1 MLRSI
6 DDQVQLKDDS
16 EVKYCNS
23 AVMGKIKLFL
33 VDDHK
38 MIREGL
44 KNFLSENDD
53 FEIVAEAENGVDC
66 LNQMENV
73 SVDILLTDLNMPE
86 MDGLELTK
94 AMKEKHPDVKI
105 IALTMMGESQ
115 HIKQMLAEGAMGYLL
130 KDCSE
135 EQLTTAIRSV
145 YNDGT
150 YYSPEVTNII
160 LNNIRKVK
168 PAKTSK
174 VVTEMPLTER
184 EKEILHLILK
194 EMSNKEIADTLFVSI
209 RTVDAHKRNL
219 LDKTGS
225 KNVAGL
231 VLYAIERQLF
241 DDI

>member
-1 MLRSI
+1 MSKVR
-6 DDQVQLKDDS
+6 
-16 EVKYCNS
+16 
-23 AVMGKIKLFL
+23 LFL

-44 KNFLSENDD
+44 KNFLSDQEG
-53 FEIVAEAENGVDC
+53 FEIVGEAENGIDC
-66 LNQMENV
+66 LNQLENLE
-73 SVDILLTDLNMPE
+73 VDIVLSDLNMPE
-86 MDGLELTK
+86 MDGLELIK
-94 AMKEKHPDVKI
+94 KIKETRPELKV

-115 HIKQMLAEGAMGYLL
+115 HIKQMLAEGAVGYLL

-135 EQLTTAIRSV
+135 EELTSAINTV
-145 YNDGT
+145 HQGGT

-160 LNNIRKVK
+160 LNNIRKIK
-168 PAKTSK
+168 PLKSK
-174 VVTEMPLTER
+174 VVTDMPLTDR
-184 EKEILHLILK
+184 EKEVLHLILK
-194 EMSNKEIADTLFVSI
+194 EYSNKEIADSLFVSV

-231 VLYAIERQLF
+231 VLYAIDRQLF

>member
-1 MLRSI
+1 MSKVR
-6 DDQVQLKDDS
+6 
-16 EVKYCNS
+16 
-23 AVMGKIKLFL
+23 LFL

-44 KNFLSENDD
+44 KNFLSDQEG
-53 FEIVAEAENGVDC
+53 FEIVAEAENGIDC
-66 LNQMENV
+66 LNQLENLE
-73 SVDILLTDLNMPE
+73 VDIILSDLNMPE
-86 MDGLELTK
+86 MDGLELIK
-94 AMKEKHPDVKI
+94 KIKETRPELKV

-115 HIKQMLAEGAMGYLL
+115 HIKQMLAEGAVGYLL

-135 EQLTTAIRSV
+135 EELISAINTV
-145 YNDGT
+145 HQGGT

-160 LNNIRKVK
+160 LNNIRKIK
-168 PAKTSK
+168 PLKSK
-174 VVTEMPLTER
+174 VVTDMPLTDR
-184 EKEILHLILK
+184 EKEVLHLILK
-194 EMSNKEIADTLFVSI
+194 EYSNKEIADSLFVSV

-231 VLYAIERQLF
+231 VLYAIDRQLF

>member
-1 MLRSI
+1 M
-6 DDQVQLKDDS
+6 DDV
-16 EVKYCNS
+16 
-23 AVMGKIKLFL
+23 KLFL

-44 KNFLSENDD
+44 KNFLSDNKD
-53 FEIVAEAENGVDC
+53 FEIVGEAENGVDC
-66 LNQMENV
+66 LRQLEDLDVNIV
-73 SVDILLTDLNMPE
+73 LTDLNMPE

-94 AMKEKHPDVKI
+94 RIKEVKPELKV

-115 HIKQMLAEGAMGYLL
+115 HIKQMLAEGAVGYLL

-135 EQLTTAIRSV
+135 EELVTAIRNV
-145 YNDGT
+145 HQGGT

-160 LNNIRKVK
+160 LNNIRKIK
-168 PAKTSK
+168 PVSSK
-174 VVTEMPLTER
+174 VVTDMPLTDR
-184 EKEILHLILK
+184 EKEVLHLILK
-194 EMSNKEIADTLFVSI
+194 EYSNKEIADTLFVSV

-231 VLYAIERQLF
+231 VLYAIDRQLY
-241 DDI
+241 DDV

>member
-1 MLRSI
+1 
-6 DDQVQLKDDS
+6 
-16 EVKYCNS
+16 
-23 AVMGKIKLFL
+23 MGAINIFL

-44 KNFLSENDD
+44 KSFLVDTPGFN
-53 FEIVAEAENGVDC
+53 IAGEAENGQDC
-66 LNQMENV
+66 IDQLEGITP
-73 SVDILLTDLNMPE
+73 DIVLTDLNMPV
-86 MDGLELTK
+86 MDGLELAK
-94 AMKEKHPDVKI
+94 QIRKQYPDIKV

-115 HIKQMLAEGAMGYLL
+115 HIKQMLAEGAVGYLL
-130 KDCSE
+130 KNCGEDELIS
-135 EQLTTAIRSV
+135 AIKMVSQG
-145 YNDGT
+145 GT

-168 PAKTSK
+168 STADK
-174 VVTEMPLTER
+174 VTLQMPLTER

-194 EMSNKEIADTLFVSI
+194 EYTNQEIADTLFISV

-231 VLYAIERQLF
+231 VLYAIDNQIF

>member
-1 MLRSI
+1 MS
-6 DDQVQLKDDS
+6 
-16 EVKYCNS
+16 
-23 AVMGKIKLFL
+23 KIKLFL

-44 KNFLSENDD
+44 KTFLTDNPD

-66 LNQMENV
+66 LSQLENV
-73 SVDILLTDLNMPE
+73 SVDIVLTDLNMPE

-94 AMKEKHPDVKI
+94 ALKEKHPDIKV

-135 EQLTTAIRSV
+135 EQLVNAIKNV
-145 YNDGT
+145 NNGGT

-160 LNNIRKVK
+160 LDNIRKIK
-168 PAKTSK
+168 PVSKSK
-174 VVTEMPLTER
+174 VVLEMPLTDR
-184 EKEILHLILK
+184 EKEVLHLILK
-194 EMSNKEIADTLFVSI
+194 EQSNKEIADSLFVSV

-241 DDI
+241 DDV

>member
-1 MLRSI
+1 M
-6 DDQVQLKDDS
+6 
-16 EVKYCNS
+16 E
-23 AVMGKIKLFL
+23 KIKLFL

-44 KNFLSENDD
+44 KTFLAEQED
-53 FEIVAEAENGVDC
+53 FEIVAEAENGIDC
-66 LNQMENV
+66 LSQLEAIKPNV
-73 SVDILLTDLNMPE
+73 VLTDLNMPK

-94 AMKEKHPDVKI
+94 NIKEKYPDIKV

-115 HIKQMLAEGAMGYLL
+115 HIKQMLSEGAMGYLL

-135 EQLTTAIRSV
+135 EELIRAIKNV
-145 YNDGT
+145 YNNGT

-160 LNNIRKVK
+160 LNNIRKIK
-168 PAKTSK
+168 PVTSK
-174 VVTEMPLTER
+174 VVTDMPLTDR
-184 EKEILHLILK
+184 EKEVLYLILK
-194 EMSNKEIADTLFVSI
+194 EKSNKEIADDLFVSV

-231 VLYAIERQLF
+231 VLYAIDRKIFE
-241 DDI
+241 DI

>member
-1 MLRSI
+1 
-6 DDQVQLKDDS
+6 
-16 EVKYCNS
+16 
-23 AVMGKIKLFL
+23 MGKIKLFI

-44 KNFLSENDD
+44 KSFLAEQVD
-53 FEIVAEAENGVDC
+53 FEIVAEAENGIDC
-66 LNQMENV
+66 LNQLEAIKPDV
-73 SVDILLTDLNMPE
+73 VLTDLNMPE

-94 AMKEKHPDVKI
+94 NIKEKYPDIKV

-115 HIKQMLAEGAMGYLL
+115 HIKQMLSDGAMGYLL

-135 EQLTTAIRSV
+135 EELIKAIKNV

-160 LNNIRKVK
+160 LNNIRKIK
-168 PAKTSK
+168 PVASK
-174 VVTEMPLTER
+174 VVAEMPLTER
-184 EKEILHLILK
+184 EKEVLYLILK
-194 EMSNKEIADTLFVSI
+194 EKSNKEIADDLFVSV

-231 VLYAIERQLF
+231 VLYAIDRKLF
-241 DDI
+241 EDI

>member
-1 MLRSI
+1 M
-6 DDQVQLKDDS
+6 
-16 EVKYCNS
+16 
-23 AVMGKIKLFL
+23 AAIKLFL

-44 KNFLSENDD
+44 KNFLSDHPE
-53 FEIVAEAENGVDC
+53 FEIIAEAENGQHC
-66 LNQMENV
+66 LDQLTDV
-73 SVDILLTDLNMPE
+73 QPDVILTDLNMPV

-94 AMKEKHPDVKI
+94 QVKSNYPDIKI
-105 IALTMMGESQ
+105 VALTMMGESQ

-135 EQLTTAIRSV
+135 EELMMAIRNV
-145 YNDGT
+145 NAGGT

-160 LNNIRKVK
+160 INNIRKVK
-168 PAKTSK
+168 PVAQSK

-184 EKEILHLILK
+184 EKEVLHLILK
-194 EMSNKEIADTLFVSI
+194 EKNNAEIADELFISV

-231 VLYAIERQLF
+231 VLYAIDRNLF
-241 DDI
+241 DDV